1 MEERNLIRKQAFDV
15 FFIRFPVV
23 IIMMLIC
30 FALTLTINF
39 IAKTIASSLSNQYI
53 NIILSIIQTLI
64 TLQLMYGY
72 NKTLIRINSDEEVR
86 DLFRFIKDAKS
97 RIKSPILCL
106 IIIALV
112 ASLYMLVTLF
122 IGSLVISLI
131 STMGNNPA
139 ITRTLSIFTAFVSIF
154 ITIYKII
161 PYEFAFIILAKDEEK
176 KISALQALKDSKK
189 ILKNHVFEYI
199 LLLLPI
205 LLVFLLVVMLLGAI
219 NVYVYEI
226 FSNSVVYYA
235 IPALLLVIL
244 TPVVRLIEIN
254 YYDYLTSDNNK

>member
-39 IAKTIASSLSNQYI
+39 ITKTIASSLSNQYI
-53 NIILSIIQTLI
+53 NTFISIIQTLL

-72 NKTLIRINSDEEVR
+72 NKTLIRINSNEEVR

-97 RIKSPILCL
+97 RIKAPILCIVL
-106 IIIALV
+106 IALV
-112 ASLYMLVTLF
+112 ASLYMIVTLF
-122 IGSLVISLI
+122 IGSLSISLV
-131 STMGNNPA
+131 STMDNNPTF
-139 ITRTLSIFTAFVSIF
+139 IHTLSIFTAFVSIF

-176 KISALQALKDSKK
+176 KISAIQALKDSKN
-189 ILKNHVFEYI
+189 ILKNHVFDYI

-205 LLVFLLVVMLLGAI
+205 LLVFLLVVTIFGAI

-226 FSNSVVYYA
+226 FSNPLIYYA
-235 IPALLLVIL
+235 MPALLLIIL
-244 TPVVRLIEIN
+244 TPIVRLIEIN
-254 YYDYLTSDNNK
+254 YYDYLISENNK

>member
-1 MEERNLIRKQAFDV
+1 MEERNLIRKQALDV

-30 FALTLTINF
+30 FALTITINF
-39 IAKTIASSLSNQYI
+39 ITKTIASSVSNQYI
-53 NIILSIIQTLI
+53 NILLSLIQTLI

-86 DLFRFIKDAKS
+86 DLFCFIKDAKS
-97 RIKSPILCL
+97 RIKSPIIC
-106 IIIALV
+106 IMIIALV
-112 ASLYMLVTLF
+112 ATLYMLVTLL
-122 IGSLVISLI
+122 IGSLAISLI
-131 STMGNNPA
+131 STMGNSA
-139 ITRTLSIFTAFVSIF
+139 TITRTLSIFTAFVSIF

-176 KISALQALKDSKK
+176 KISAIQALKNSKE
-189 ILKNHVFEYI
+189 ILKNHVFDYI

-205 LLVFLLVVMLLGAI
+205 LLVFLFVVMLLGAI

-235 IPALLLVIL
+235 IPALLLILL
-244 TPVVRLIEIN
+244 TPIVRLIEIN
-254 YYDYLTSDNNK
+254 YYDYLISDNNK

>member
-53 NIILSIIQTLI
+53 NIFISIIQTLL

-72 NKTLIRINSDEEVR
+72 NKTLIRINSNEEVR

-97 RIKSPILCL
+97 RIKAPILCIVL
-106 IIIALV
+106 IALV
-112 ASLYMLVTLF
+112 ATLYMIVTLL
-122 IGSLVISLI
+122 IGSLAISLI
-131 STMGNNPA
+131 STMSNNPTF
-139 ITRTLSIFTAFVSIF
+139 IRTLSIFTAFVSIF

-176 KISALQALKDSKK
+176 KISAIQALKDSKNM
-189 ILKNHVFEYI
+189 LKNHIFDYI

-205 LLVFLLVVMLLGAI
+205 LLVFLLVVTIFGAI

-226 FSNSVVYYA
+226 FSNPLIYYA
-235 IPALLLVIL
+235 MPALLLILL

-254 YYDYLTSDNNK
+254 YYDYLTSDNTK